1 MRKKTLFVVSVYR
14 VGERIHPI
22 IPELH
27 KFSDIDLLKV
37 NEMSSEMNWYGTIDP
52 RINFEKSYHQ
62 YFDNIFDRGY
72 DGFKNKNIDIDL
84 SQYDIVIYDDDRPRY
99 GMGKLY
105 DVVSNF
111 GIPML
116 GSIHGGGRGYGPE
129 DYNKGVGKA
138 FDYLL
143 VFGNTD
149 IDVHEKGSKLIKMGI
164 PSNDILKTHQK
175 SEEYILCPTNL
186 LANHWEKLDICPL
199 QVDENYLIKLGL
211 IELQREFGK
220 KVVFKIKTRHNNP
233 NPQDDINFMKSIVPD
248 DLDYEIFMDVEDDNL
263 LMSNAFL
270 VLSPASTLA
279 FKSIQLGIPT
289 VLINKAGI
297 LGHFRDYKGL
307 VDLDTQQIFDEIE
320 RQYTS
325 GKEVDFIQ
333 NVIEGGIDFTS
344 TKKCIEGIERVL
356 NENN

>member
-1 MRKKTLFVVSVYR
+1 
-14 VGERIHPI
+14 
-22 IPELH
+22 
-27 KFSDIDLLKV
+27 
-37 NEMSSEMNWYGTIDP
+37 MSWYGTIDP
-52 RINFEKSYHQ
+52 RVSFNNLYNECIDTT
-62 YFDNIFDRGY
+62 FDAGLN
-72 DGFKNKNIDIDL
+72 GFKSKNIDIDL
-84 SQYDIVIYDDDRPRY
+84 SKYDIIIYDDSRARY
-99 GMGKLY
+99 GLNKLY
-105 DVVSNF
+105 DEASKLD
-111 GIPML
+111 IPMF
-116 GSIHGGGRGYGPE
+116 GSIHGGGRGYGSK
-129 DYNKGVGKA
+129 DYNSGYKKV
-138 FDYLL
+138 FDYLM
-143 VFGNTD
+143 VFGNMD
-149 IDVHEKGSKLIKMGI
+149 IDAHNVDDKLIKMGI
-164 PSNDILKTHQK
+164 PSNDILKTYNK
-175 SEEYILCPTNL
+175 SESHILCITNF
-186 LANHWEKLDICPL
+186 LANHWVRLDSCPL
-199 QVDENYLIKLGL
+199 RVDENYIRSLGL
-211 IELQREFGK
+211 VELQSEFNK
-220 KVVFKIKTRHNNP
+220 KVIFKIKTRHNNP